1 MFVENGHSKQLLKN
15 LLIKYNNK
23 KNNKSNQE
31 NNTENRDSKN
41 LKKLPWIPNIS
52 PKIKHK
58 FKKIR
63 KHCLHVVKKS
73 TINSLSKEQT
83 KTTTTARGISVRL
96 LMQWKIYL
104 QVKKEGTYTMHR
116 TSTGQHE
123 WKWGIMWATEHT
135 KECHG

>member
-63 KHCLHVVKKS
+63 KHIAFTS
-73 TINSLSKEQT
+73 SKN
-83 KTTTTARGISVRL
+83 
-96 LMQWKIYL
+96 L
-104 QVKKEGTYTMHR
+104 Q
-116 TSTGQHE
+116 
-123 WKWGIMWATEHT
+123 
-135 KECHG
+135 